1 MSREK
6 RTNYNLA
13 NDLQHQVSL
22 LRTDYDGIK
31 DDLNGIARRANKM
44 DAKIDNRTN
53 DLQNQISSLKS
64 RVHGLEKKQIED
76 KQLLMQVVQS
86 MTSAIENLRKK

>member
-1 MSREK
+1 MSRVG

-31 DDLNGIARRANKM
+31 GDLDGMARRANKM
-44 DAKIDNRTN
+44 DKKIDNRTN
-53 DLQNQISSLKS
+53 DLLEY
-64 RVHGLEKKQIED
+64 VHGLEKKQIG
-76 KQLLMQVVQS
+76 
-86 MTSAIENLRKK
+86 LRI

>member
-1 MSREK
+1 MSRVE

-31 DDLNGIARRANKM
+31 GDLDGMARRANRM

-53 DLQNQISSLKS
+53 DLLEY
-64 RVHGLEKKQIED
+64 VHGLEKKQIE
-76 KQLLMQVVQS
+76 LMQLVQS
-86 MTSAIENLRKK
+86 LTSAIEDLRKK